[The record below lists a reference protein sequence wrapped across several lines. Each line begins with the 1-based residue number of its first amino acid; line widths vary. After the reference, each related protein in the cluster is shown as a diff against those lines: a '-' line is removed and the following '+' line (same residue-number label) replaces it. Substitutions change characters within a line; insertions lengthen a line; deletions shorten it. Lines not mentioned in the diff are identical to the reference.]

1 MRIWLLK
8 SLLSLNLLFH
18 EDLATNIIII
28 IIKFI
33 IYYYP
38 NGTIPARQLSS
49 GVPVTLGLF
58 GVWHTPQVQST
69 GQWSATSIS
78 QCGSWKLGL
87 TIRGFDSHS
96 SWVTENARYIYI
108 NRWFLQPKLA

>member
-1 MRIWLLK
+1 MTIWLLK
-8 SLLSLNLLFH
+8 SLLLSLNLLFH
-18 EDLATNIIII
+18 EDLTTNIIIIIII

-38 NGTIPARQLSS
+38 KGTIPARQLSS
-49 GVPVTLGLF
+49 AVPVTLGLF

-78 QCGSWKLGL
+78 HSVVAGS
-87 TIRGFDSHS
+87 
-96 SWVTENARYIYI
+96 
-108 NRWFLQPKLA
+108 